1 MQKKEQK
8 ERQKKQNK
16 QVQEDH
22 YCKKKELEKKIS
34 KHEKEK
40 ELLNEEKKDNEEMAI
55 AQSVITKGNKRLA
68 TVVSNK
74 DINETATASAL
85 ISSTQKQF
93 SYIQK
98 SITSVEEH
106 HAKSFRETEEI

>member
-74 DINETATASAL
+74 DINEIATASAL

-98 SITSVEEH
+98 SITNVEEH